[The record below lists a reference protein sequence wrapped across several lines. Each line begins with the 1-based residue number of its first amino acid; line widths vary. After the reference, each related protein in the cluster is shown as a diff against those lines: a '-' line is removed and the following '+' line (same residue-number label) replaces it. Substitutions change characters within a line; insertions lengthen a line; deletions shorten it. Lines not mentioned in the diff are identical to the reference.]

1 MSEALLTLPALC
13 YFSGYPKDFIKMSLS
28 IVHQNMFKE

>member
-1 MSEALLTLPALC
+1 MSEALLILPALR

-28 IVHQNMFKE
+28 IVNQNMVKE